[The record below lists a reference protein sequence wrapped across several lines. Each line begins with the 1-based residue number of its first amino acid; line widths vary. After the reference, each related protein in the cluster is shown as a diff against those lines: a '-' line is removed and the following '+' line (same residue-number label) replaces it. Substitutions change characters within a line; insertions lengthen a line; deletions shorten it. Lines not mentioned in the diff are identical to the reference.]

1 MEKSLKSLYKAKL
14 LKSDED
20 CIYETDYEKIHEL
33 FDCMQFQNVKVVED
47 ELKKIVRGNFESTM
61 PKLYHNITNNPF
73 WILKQTGE

>member
-1 MEKSLKSLYKAKL
+1 
-14 LKSDED
+14 
-20 CIYETDYEKIHEL
+20 
-33 FDCMQFQNVKVVED
+33 MQFQNVKVVED